1 MGDFSQLNPWI
12 LTILTFFPL
21 LGAIIVAILPRSWSR
36 GLAVAAAVANFVFSL
51 HLLAHWQMGAAQ
63 MQFEY
68 SVPWLPQFGVNYHL
82 GVDGI
87 AMPLVLLT
95 TFLTPLV
102 LLGAWSQIETRV
114 KEFSVVALLLQSA
127 LIGVF
132 AARDVILFYIF
143 WEAVLIPMYLMIGVW
158 GGAGRARAAIKF
170 FLYTMAG
177 SVLMWVA
184 MLYGYFMQPAATR
197 TFDYDAFAA
206 AMRALDGQNGTLLFG
221 VPASYVLFGAFAIAF
236 MIKVPVVPLHTWQ
249 ADTYAAAPTPG
260 TVLLAAVL
268 SKMGIYGF
276 IRFAVP
282 LFPNAAT
289 AAAPLLIVLSLI
301 GIIYGALIAI
311 RQTDLKRVIAYA
323 SISHLGFIV
332 LGVFVALRTTHLN
345 DVALAGATLQM
356 VSHGLTTA
364 ALFLLIGMLIERR
377 QTGAI
382 SAFGGAATQMPRF
395 TVMFWIALFASIGLP
410 GLSGFVGEY
419 LILQGAMAA
428 HFVYAFAAAIGVILG
443 AIYMLKMFGNT
454 MFGVK
459 LGEGRV
465 LPDVNVRVTFTVA
478 AILVFIVWIGIAPQ
492 GFLNVINPSAR
503 AVAQRQDAAYR
514 VPGLKEPYSE

>member
-1 MGDFSQLNPWI
+1 MPDLSQFNPLI
-12 LTILTFFPL
+12 LTVLIFFPL
-21 LGAIIVAILPRSWSR
+21 FGAVVVAVAPRSLSR
-36 GLAVAAAVANFVFSL
+36 GLAVAITAANFVFSL
-51 HLLAHWQMGAAQ
+51 HLLAHWQMGMANI
-63 MQFEY
+63 QFEQN
-68 SVPWLPQFGVNYHL
+68 SPWLPQFGLNYHL

-87 AMPLVLLT
+87 SMPLVLLT

-102 LLGAWSQIETRV
+102 LLGAWKQIETRV
-114 KEFSVVALLLQSA
+114 KEFGVVALLLQSA

-158 GGAGRARAAIKF
+158 GGEGRARAAIKF

-184 MLYGYFMQPAATR
+184 ILYGYFMQPVVSR
-197 TFDYDAFAA
+197 SFDYDAFMT
-206 AMRALDGQNGTLLFG
+206 AMRALDADHAALLFG
-221 VPASYVLFGAFAIAF
+221 APVSYVLFGAFALAF
-236 MIKVPVVPLHTWQ
+236 AIKAPVFPLHTWLP
-249 ADTYAAAPTPG
+249 DTYAEAPTAA

-282 LFPNAAT
+282 MFPTAAA
-289 AAAPLLIVLSLI
+289 AAAPLFIVLAII
-301 GIIYGALIAI
+301 GIIYGAMIAI

-323 SISHLGFIV
+323 SISHIGFIV
-332 LGVFVALRTTHLN
+332 LGVFASLEAASLN
-345 DVALAGATLQM
+345 DVAMAGATLQM

-364 ALFLLIGMLIERR
+364 ALFLLVGILVERR
-377 QTGAI
+377 K
-382 SAFGGAATQMPRF
+382 SALIADFGGAATQMPRF
-395 TVMFWIALFASIGLP
+395 TVLFWIALFASIGLP

-419 LILQGAMAA
+419 LILQGAMDA

-443 AIYMLKMFGNT
+443 AVYMLKMFGAT

-459 LGEGRV
+459 IGEGGV
-465 LPDVNVRVTFTVA
+465 LRDAGARETFTVA
-478 AILVFIVWIGIAPQ
+478 AILLFIVWIGVAPQ
-492 GFLNVINPSAR
+492 GFLNFINPSAK
-503 AVAQRQDAAYR
+503 AVVEGQNAATR
-514 VPGLKEPYSE
+514 ISDVIAPNR